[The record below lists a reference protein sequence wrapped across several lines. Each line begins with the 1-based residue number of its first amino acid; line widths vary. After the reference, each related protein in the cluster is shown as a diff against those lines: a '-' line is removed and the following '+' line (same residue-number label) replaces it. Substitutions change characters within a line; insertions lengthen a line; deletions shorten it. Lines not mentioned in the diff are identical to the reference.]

1 MSERDFEH
9 RPHSTC
15 VVRVPLLPIET
26 LVTWAGDAESLRQQ
40 LRALVEEPVVREALF
55 IASPAL
61 VSDLARWLANPAD
74 PETRGVEQSLVRYL
88 SRMAARPTPFGLFS
102 SLGVGRV
109 GGSTHLA
116 IAPRGAA
123 RRHLRLENDYLAR
136 AATTLAADPSIAAA
150 ITYRPNSS
158 LYRAA
163 GRLRYAEVREEP
175 QRAYHLVEIEPTDY
189 LLALIAR
196 AEGGATRAQLVET
209 LCTDP
214 DVGADDAAAYVDQ
227 LVASQILVDP
237 LAPQVTGREPTE
249 PLIEQLTALG
259 GAATAAQALRAARD
273 QLDTIVGTPLGI
285 GPDVYERVAATLEPL
300 GVAVTLDRL
309 VQVDLFR
316 GAGELVVGDAVVA
329 EVTRGLALLHRV
341 GAGSDSDGMGAFRS
355 AFAARYDQ
363 REMPLVDVLDDEIG
377 IGFGQT
383 KPPAA
388 PLLDVATP
396 ARPPNRQVPW
406 NARETHLFGL
416 VASGTRTLELTPADE
431 AALAREPLPRLAD
444 SFLAPI
450 AIAAA
455 SPAALAQGEFVVRVL
470 PPDAPG
476 ARMLGRF
483 CHGEPAIEALA
494 RTLVTEEAARRPDA
508 AFAEIAHLPEG
519 RVGNVLLRPVL
530 RDYEIPYLGR
540 SGSAD
545 AQQLPIS
552 DLLVSVVDGRVVLR
566 SRRLDREVVPC
577 LTTAHNYQRGSL
589 AVYRFLGTLAQQGRA
604 TPQWS
609 WGALGDAP
617 RLPRVTSGRI
627 VLARARWVLGA
638 GDLASVGAASSPA
651 AGITALRDRLEW
663 PRWIVLADADNEL
676 AVDLDNP
683 LSVASFANLLRG
695 QATAIV
701 LELFPAPGELA
712 VTSDDGHYVHE
723 IQLFYSR
730 PVVAAPAVARQR
742 PAVEIQRSFPPGSR
756 WLFAKYYSGSSVQDD
771 VLRLLVPALREV
783 VAAGHATQWFFL
795 RYADPE
801 PHLRV
806 RIEGD
811 AATLLGAVL
820 PRLAE
825 AVAPAV
831 EAGIVWRTQLDTYE
845 REVERYGGAAG
856 IEIAER
862 IFAADS
868 EAAASVVE
876 AYPGAEGAE
885 LLWRAALVGIDRMLD
900 DLGLD
905 EAAKRARITS
915 LRDTFGAEVRM
926 DTDHQRRLGEKYRRV
941 RAEVEGAL
949 TETEPALAPAVA
961 AFAARSTTI
970 RRHAPALAAFDLHDL
985 AGSLVHMHV
994 NRVLAASPRTQELVL
1009 YDLLRRYYDMVAGK
1023 RKQAR

>member
-1 MSERDFEH
+1 MSDRDFEH
-9 RPHSTC
+9 RPLSTC
-15 VVRVPLLPIET
+15 VARVPLLPIET
-26 LVTWAGDAESLRQQ
+26 LVTWVGDAAALRPQ
-40 LRALVEEPVVREALF
+40 LRALVEDPVVREALF
-55 IASPAL
+55 IASPVL
-61 VSDLARWLANPAD
+61 VGELARWIANPDD

-88 SRMAARPTPFGLFS
+88 ARMAARPTPFGLFS
-102 SLGVGRV
+102 TLGVGRV
-109 GGSTHLA
+109 GGATQLA
-116 IAPRGAA
+116 IGPRATA
-123 RRHLRLENDYLAR
+123 RRHVRLENDYLAR
-136 AATTLAADPSIAAA
+136 AATTLAADPDIAA
-150 ITYRPNSS
+150 TLVYRPNSS

-175 QRAYHLVEIEPTDY
+175 QRAYHLVELEPTDY
-189 LLALIAR
+189 LLAVIAR
-196 AEGGATRAQLVET
+196 AEGGATRAELVAT
-209 LCTDP
+209 LCADP
-214 DVGADDAAAYVDQ
+214 DIGADNAAAFVDQ

-237 LAPQVTGREPTE
+237 LAPQVTGREPTD
-249 PLIEQLTALG
+249 PLIEQLAAG
-259 GAATAAQALRAARD
+259 GNPRAAEALRAARD
-273 QLDTIVGTPLGI
+273 QLATISEAPLGI
-285 GPDVYERVAATLEPL
+285 APAAYEQVVTALEPL
-300 GVAVTLDRL
+300 GVPVTLDRL

-316 GAGELVVGDAVVA
+316 SASELVVGDDVVK
-329 EVTRGLALLHRV
+329 EVTRGLALLHRI
-341 GAGSDSDGMGAFRS
+341 GAGSDSDGMGAFRT
-355 AFAARYDQ
+355 AFTARYDQ

-377 IGFGQT
+377 IGFGHA
-383 KPPAA
+383 KPLAA
-388 PLLDVATP
+388 PLLDVAPPT
-396 ARPPNRQVPW
+396 RPPNRQVAW
-406 NARETHLFGL
+406 SARETHLLSL
-416 VASGTRTLELTPADE
+416 VATGARVLDLTPADE
-431 AALAREPLPRLAD
+431 AALARDPMPRLAD
-444 SFLAPI
+444 SFVAPI

-455 SPAALAQGEFVVRVL
+455 SPAALAQGAFLVRIL

-483 CHGEPAIEALA
+483 CHGEPAIEALT
-494 RTLVTEEAARRPDA
+494 RELVGEEAARRPDA
-508 AFAEIAHLPEG
+508 AFAEIAHLPDG

-540 SGSAD
+540 SGLVE
-545 AQQLPIS
+545 AQQLPVT

-589 AVYRFLGTLAQQGRA
+589 AMYRFLGTLAQQGRA

-617 RLPRVTSGRI
+617 RLPRVTSGRVVI
-627 VLARARWVLGA
+627 ARARWVLGA
-638 GDLASVGAASSPA
+638 SDIGALAAASSLA
-651 AGITALRDRLEW
+651 AGVAALRTRLEW

-683 LSVASFANLLRG
+683 LSVASFANLVRG
-695 QATAIV
+695 QTTAIV

-723 IQLFYSR
+723 LQLFYSR
-730 PVVAAPAVARQR
+730 PVVAAPVAPVRAR
-742 PAVEIQRSFPPGSR
+742 PGVIARSFPPGSP
-756 WLFAKYYSGSSVQDD
+756 WLFVKYYAGPSVQDD

-795 RYADPE
+795 RYADPD

-806 RIEGD
+806 RVEGE
-811 AATLLGAVL
+811 AATLLSTVL

-825 AVAPAV
+825 AVAPAL

-845 REVERYGGAAG
+845 REVERYGGASW
-856 IEIAER
+856 IETAER

-868 EAAASVVE
+868 EAAATIIE
-876 AYPGAEGAE
+876 AYPGAEGTE
-885 LLWRAALVGIDRMLD
+885 LLWRATLVGIDRMFD

-905 EAAKRARITS
+905 EAAKRRRITS

-941 RAEVEGAL
+941 RAEVEAAL
-949 TETEPALAPAVA
+949 TESEPALAPARA
-961 AFAARSTTI
+961 AFAVRSTAI
-970 RRHAPALAAFDLHDL
+970 RALAPALAGTDLPEL
-985 AGSLVHMHV
+985 AGSFVHMHV
-994 NRVLAASPRTQELVL
+994 NRVLAASPRAQELVL